1 MGDDELTLISIVMI
15 TVPALSAFVWKR
27 RMIRGGSWI
36 TKLVKNQAIART
48 QQRRRRLGDFLKDD
62 LLRTQMKNQF
72 LRGRM
77 STEKCDQHLLDL
89 ERLAAEPVTSD
100 DVRITTDTILGEV
113 MWQIWLVLMVW
124 YAIACMIWGGAV
136 IAVWYIAGFLF
147 WVAMHT
153 MDNKYHFG
161 TFEIMLGCG
170 RGARIRNKEEDEAL
184 LLHI

>member
-1 MGDDELTLISIVMI
+1 MGDDELTLISIVMVM
-15 TVPALSAFVWKR
+15 VPALSTFVWKR

-36 TKLVKNQAIART
+36 TKLVKNQAIARN
-48 QQRRRRLGDFLKDD
+48 QRRRRRLGDFLKDD

-72 LRGRM
+72 LRGGM

-113 MWQIWLVLMVW
+113 MWRIWLGLLVW
-124 YAIACMIWGGAV
+124 YAIACIIRGGEG

-147 WVAMHT
+147 WVAMHM
-153 MDNKYHFG
+153 MDNKYNLG

-170 RGARIRNKEEDEAL
+170 GARIRNEEEDEAL
-184 LLHI
+184 LHV